1 MEFQKGE
8 VMKRRVED
16 LKGNRRRFE
25 EKGRELKR
33 RTGEKDRRGGLER
46 RKERGWKGGRKRF
59 GKEGNGLKRRK
70 EGWKGG

>member
-1 MEFQKGE
+1 M
-8 VMKRRVED
+8 
-16 LKGNRRRFE
+16 
-25 EKGRELKR
+25 KR